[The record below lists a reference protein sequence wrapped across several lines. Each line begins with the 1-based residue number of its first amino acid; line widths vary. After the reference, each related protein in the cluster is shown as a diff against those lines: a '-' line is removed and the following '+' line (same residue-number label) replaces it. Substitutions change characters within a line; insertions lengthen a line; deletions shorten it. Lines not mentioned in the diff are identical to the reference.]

1 MQHDTSR
8 NMTEA
13 TIMKNIRRLCVLLG
27 LISLGL
33 SGTAQAQQESAKQL
47 YIVTYVDVYPT
58 LAADAAKLL
67 QQFAS
72 DSRKDS
78 GNVRFEVM
86 RDVAR
91 QNHFAVVEVWQNQK
105 SFEAH
110 SALAHTKAFREKIQ
124 PNLGSPFDE
133 RLYNVLP

>member
-8 NMTEA
+8 NATEA
-13 TIMKNIRRLCVLLG
+13 TIMRIIPRLYLAPA
-27 LISLGL
+27 LISLAL
-33 SGTAQAQQESAKQL
+33 SAPARAQQEPAKQL
-47 YIVTYVDVYPT
+47 YIVTYVDVYPNF
-58 LAADAAKLL
+58 AADAAKLL

-86 RDVAR
+86 RDIAR

-105 SFEAH
+105 AFDAH